1 MILVSLF
8 WDVGAK
14 GARPGG
20 GHEGVPV
27 RVYPEVV
34 PVDPGQPRR
43 QVAGVPVDAA
53 RCPQLASEA
62 LLDVLDRLEVA
73 EQDLPQQRDVGDGE
87 TERVDLAES
96 LLIRKCRDVSPQ
108 LLEGGVDAGA
118 AEGNTKSEC
127 SVSPPAC
134 HSLAGPPVV
143 LPGD

>member
-1 MILVSLF
+1 M
-8 WDVGAK
+8 
-14 GARPGG
+14 
-20 GHEGVPV
+20 
-27 RVYPEVV
+27 

-73 EQDLPQQRDVGDGE
+73 EQDLPEERDVGDGE

-118 AEGNTKSEC
+118 AEGNTKSEG
-127 SVSPPAC
+127 SVSPPDLPLTCRASC
-134 HSLAGPPVV
+134 GPAWR
-143 LPGD
+143 LS